1 MSEPVPE
8 FSRRVEITK
17 VHQPHKLKANEAEL
31 LAIAKRLKLPEL
43 TKLEAE
49 VSIKRGRGDTILVT
63 GELFASLSQTC
74 VVTLEPFPVEVNE
87 LIDATYTDGE
97 PPPLNEVLT
106 LAEDDPDAP
115 EPVINGKIDL
125 GELVVQSLSLG
136 LDPYPR
142 KPGVEFQGYDK

>member
-1 MSEPVPE
+1 MSEPIPE

-31 LAIAKRLKLPEL
+31 AAIAVRLKLPAL

-74 VVTLEPFPVEVNE
+74 VVTLEPFPIEVNE

-142 KPGVEFQGYDK
+142 KPGTEFQGYDK